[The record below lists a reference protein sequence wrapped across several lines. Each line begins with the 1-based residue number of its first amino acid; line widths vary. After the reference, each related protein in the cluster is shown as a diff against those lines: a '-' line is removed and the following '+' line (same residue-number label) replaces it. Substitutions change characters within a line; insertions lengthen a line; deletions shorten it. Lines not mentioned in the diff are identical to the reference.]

1 VTDQRI
7 AKWTRWIE
15 GDVTNEVIRVNH
27 HRQIHDRINEIR
39 AGGDLPDSAFWE
51 YLDSTYAVSQAVAI
65 RRLVDRHRGT
75 ASLRN
80 LIAEIAD
87 DAAGSGR
94 PRLTRA
100 FWVGL
105 WDTTDPID
113 VAFAEQQW
121 NDNYGGEV
129 GDHLDPAI
137 PARDL
142 ERLTTSTDPV
152 KEYVEKHVCHIDRR
166 RPEPT
171 LTFNDLHDAS
181 VVVGELFKKYASLL
195 TAKGWALLAPVIQH
209 DWEAVFREPWIRE
222 GDRSGR

>member
-1 VTDQRI
+1 MTDQRI
-7 AKWTRWIE
+7 AKWTKWIE
-15 GDVTNEVIRVNH
+15 GDVTNEVIQVNH
-27 HRQIHDRINEIR
+27 HRQIYERIGEIVR
-39 AGGDLPDSAFWE
+39 EHGDLPESAFWE
-51 YLDSTYAVSQAVAI
+51 YLGSTYAVSQAVAI
-65 RRLVDRHRGT
+65 RRLVDTHRDT
-75 ASLRN
+75 VSLRN

-87 DAAGSGR
+87 DAS
-94 PRLTRA
+94 RLTRD

-113 VAFAEQQW
+113 VMFAERQW
-121 NDNYGGEV
+121 SDHYGGEV
-129 GDHLDPAI
+129 GDHLDSAI

-222 GDRSGR
+222 GDRPGS